1 MSPIS
6 DFAEVVFVNAEVK
19 ENLDEERAF
28 YGVYF
33 PSMEADMKHMIELV
47 GNIRKAYVEEEG
59 RDPVEHVKARIK
71 TAQSMKE
78 KLVRRQL
85 PVNAGTAVRELTDAV
100 GIRIVCT
107 FVSDVYKLA
116 EKLESAEESEVW
128 QVKDY
133 IKDPKPNGYRS
144 YHLILQM
151 KESGNYVEIQIRTI
165 AMDCWA
171 SLEHQLKYKKDISHQ
186 ELLVKELKRCADEI
200 ASTDLSLE
208 TIRDMISREE

>member
-1 MSPIS
+1 M
-6 DFAEVVFVNAEVK
+6 NAEVK

-151 KESGNYVEIQIRTI
+151 KESGKYGEIQIRTI

>member
-1 MSPIS
+1 M
-6 DFAEVVFVNAEVK
+6 NAEVK